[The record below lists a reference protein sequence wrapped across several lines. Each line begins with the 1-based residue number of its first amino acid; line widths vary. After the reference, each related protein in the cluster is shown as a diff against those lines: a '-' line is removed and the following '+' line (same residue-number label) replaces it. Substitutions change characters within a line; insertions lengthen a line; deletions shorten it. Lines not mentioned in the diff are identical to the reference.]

1 MHIVKFAFE
10 SVGFDVRLMRGGL
23 ASLVWNLAREFA
35 DQGHRVSVITP
46 AHGCLDHLRKHYDL
60 EELDHADRHTVPL
73 VLDQDVWP
81 GHPAEL
87 GLHLTTR
94 AHRLRHEGV
103 DIYFLS
109 DEYLD
114 LLPERIYP
122 ARASEGHDLAFFKPL
137 VFQVS
142 GLRFLRDHLDLGGE
156 PAVVQAYEPYYHYLL
171 PPVLRADPRFL
182 VVSTLASNMP
192 INQQIHRPQLERLLE
207 LFAAEAGLD
216 ALTDPPV
223 AGPLADAM
231 AAQLPST
238 HLTDRASRDGISYF
252 ALVAANCDLLDFLT
266 PGQLDFY
273 STFRDTPF
281 ERAFGSLTVARIVQD
296 SAERQFVGGC
306 AVPDRWLARDP
317 AEADRAQ
324 VLTALGLDP
333 ALPTFYHVARF
344 SVHHKGQVELFRA
357 IDAVIAADPD
367 VNFVIRCAVAAG
379 GDGVVSAVGDP
390 YFQEVADRHPG
401 RVRLD
406 WAMAGEDVLYREAV
420 AADFCLFPSKFELD
434 SFLIAQGQ
442 LMACGAVPVGTAQE
456 VTTHYR
462 HQLPREHPDA
472 TGFAVPRSF
481 TEDDPL
487 LAAALADRIREAARI
502 HREEPAEYRR
512 LSDNS
517 RALARRFTW
526 RKAATTRLA
535 TFAAAAAGVLPGLTP
550 ERAAGY
556 GWFDS
561 LADTDWVTHR
571 REIAEAALH
580 RGDLTNYQKCVP
592 AVDRT
597 ALEQLF
603 AAAYARADFARC
615 TELAGLLD
623 DPELTAVLDGRCRA
637 ERAGDG
643 LRVEYRLPHAESVLL
658 LLPNGEHRLAG
669 ADGSFSAVLPEQPA
683 GPLVFLLRLRGG
695 RCAWDERPVDACRP
709 AAPVGAGLERD

>member
-10 SVGFDVRLMRGGL
+10 SVGFDIRLMRGGL

-46 AHGCLDHLRKHYDL
+46 AHGCLEHLRAHYEL
-60 EELDHADRHTVPL
+60 EELDHVDRHTVPL
-73 VLDQDVWP
+73 VLDRAVWP

-87 GLHLTTR
+87 ELRLTTR

-122 ARASEGHDLAFFKPL
+122 ARTSEGHDLAFFKPL

-142 GLRFLRDHLDLGGE
+142 GLRFLRAHLDLGAE

-171 PPVLRADPRFL
+171 PPVLRTDPRFL

-192 INQQIHRPQLERLLE
+192 INQQVHRPQLERLLE
-207 LFAAEAGLD
+207 LFDTDADLD
-216 ALTDPPV
+216 ALADPP
-223 AGPLADAM
+223 ATGGLAAAM
-231 AAQLPST
+231 TSQLPST
-238 HLTDRASRDGISYF
+238 HLADRPTADGIGYY

-281 ERAFGSLTVARIVQD
+281 ERAFQDLTVARIVRE
-296 SAERQFVGGC
+296 SAARQFVGGC
-306 AVPDRWLARDP
+306 AVPDGWLARDP
-317 AEADRAQ
+317 AGADRARL
-324 VLTALGLDP
+324 LTARGLDP

-357 IDAVIAADPD
+357 IDAVLAVDPD
-367 VNFVIRCAVAAG
+367 VNFVVRCAVAAG
-379 GDGVVSAVGDP
+379 GDGVVSPVGDP
-390 YFQEVADRHPG
+390 FFEEVANRHPG

-406 WAMAGEDVLYREAV
+406 WSMAGEDVLHREAV

-442 LMACGAVPVGTAQE
+442 LMACGAVPIGTAQE

-487 LAAALADRIREAARI
+487 LAAALADRILEAARI
-502 HREEPAEYRR
+502 HREDPAEYRR

-556 GWFDS
+556 GWFES

-571 REIAEAALH
+571 REIAESALD
-580 RGDLTNYQKCVP
+580 RGDLANYRRCVP

-615 TELAGLLD
+615 AELAVLLD
-623 DPELTAVLDGRCRA
+623 DPGRTALVDGRCLVEPVA
-637 ERAGDG
+637 DG
-643 LRVEYRLPHAESVLL
+643 LRIDYRLPHAESVLL
-658 LLPNGEHRLAG
+658 VLPTGEHRLAG
-669 ADGSFSAVLPEQPA
+669 AEGYFTTVLRERPP
-683 GPLVFLLRLRGG
+683 GPLVLLLRLRDG
-695 RCAWDERPVDACRP
+695 RSAWDECPLETPRRVT
-709 AAPVGAGLERD
+709 PVGAGLERD

>member
-46 AHGCLDHLRKHYDL
+46 AHGCLDHLRAHYEL
-60 EELDHADRHTVPL
+60 EELDYADRHTVPL
-73 VLDQDVWP
+73 VLDRDVWS

-87 GLHLTTR
+87 DLRLTTR

-122 ARASEGHDLAFFKPL
+122 ARASEGRDLAFFKPL

-142 GLRFLRDHLDLGGE
+142 GLRFLRTHLDLGAE

-171 PPVLRADPRFL
+171 PPVLRSDPRFL

-192 INQQIHRPQLERLLE
+192 INQQVHRPQLERLLE
-207 LFAAEAGLD
+207 LFDTETDLD
-216 ALTDPPV
+216 ALADRP
-223 AGPLADAM
+223 ARGALARAM
-231 AAQLPST
+231 TAQLPST
-238 HLTDRASRDGISYF
+238 HLADPPVTDGISYF
-252 ALVAANCDLLDFLT
+252 ALVAAGSDLLDFLT

-281 ERAFGSLTVARIVQD
+281 ERAFQDLTVARVVRE
-296 SAERQFVGGC
+296 SAARQFVGGC
-306 AVPDRWLARDP
+306 AVPDGWLARDP
-317 AEADRAQ
+317 AGVDRAQ
-324 VLTALGLDP
+324 VLGDLGLDP
-333 ALPTFYHVARF
+333 ELPTFYHVARF

-357 IDAVIAADPD
+357 IDAVLAADPD
-367 VNFVIRCAVAAG
+367 VNFVVRCAVAAG

-390 YFQEVADRHPG
+390 YFQEVADRHPD

-406 WAMAGEDVLYREAV
+406 WAMAGEDVLHQEAV
-420 AADFCLFPSKFELD
+420 AADYCLFPSKFELD

-442 LMACGAVPVGTAQE
+442 LMACGVVPIGTAQE

-462 HQLPREHPDA
+462 HQLPREHPEA

-481 TEDDPL
+481 TEDDPF
-487 LAAALADRIREAARI
+487 LAAALADRILQAARL
-502 HREEPAEYRR
+502 HREEPGEYRR
-512 LSDNS
+512 LSDNA

-550 ERAAGY
+550 ERAARY
-556 GWFDS
+556 GWFES
-561 LADTDWVTHR
+561 LADTDWITHV
-571 REIAEAALH
+571 REIAEASLL
-580 RGDLTNYQKCVP
+580 RGDLAAYRRCVST
-592 AVDRT
+592 VDRA

-615 TELAGLLD
+615 AELAGLLD
-623 DPELTAVLDGRCRA
+623 DPGLTAALERRCLV
-637 ERAGDG
+637 ERVGEG
-643 LRVEYRLPHAESVLL
+643 VRIEYRLQHAESVLL
-658 LLPNGEHRLAG
+658 VLPSGEHRLTG
-669 ADGSFSAVLPEQPA
+669 SDGHFTTVLAEEPP
-683 GPLVFLLRLRGG
+683 GPLVFQLRLLGG
-695 RCAWDERPVDACRP
+695 RCAWDERPVDARRP
-709 AAPVGAGLERD
+709 AAPVGAGLGRD

>member
-1 MHIVKFAFE
+1 MHIVTFAFE

-46 AHGCLDHLRKHYDL
+46 AHGCLDHLRAHYPL
-60 EELDHADRHTVPL
+60 EELDHVDEHTVPL
-73 VLDQDVWP
+73 VLDPELWP
-81 GHPAEL
+81 DHPAEL
-87 GLHLTTR
+87 ELHLTTR

-103 DIYFLS
+103 DLYFLS

-122 ARASEGHDLAFFKPL
+122 ARASEGRDLAFFKPL

-142 GLRFLRDHLDLGGE
+142 GLRFLRDHFGDE

-171 PPVLRADPRFL
+171 PPVLRTDPRFL
-182 VVSTLASNMP
+182 VVSTVASNMP
-192 INQQIHRPQLERLLE
+192 IDQQIHRPQLERLLR
-207 LFAAEAGLD
+207 LFGADTDLDRLTDRPARGALAEAMT
-216 ALTDPPV
+216 AH
-223 AGPLADAM
+223 
-231 AAQLPST
+231 LPST
-238 HLTDRASRDGISYF
+238 HLADRRITDGVGYF
-252 ALVAANCDLLDFLT
+252 ALVADTSDLLDFLT

-273 STFRDTPF
+273 SAFRDTPF
-281 ERAFGSLTVARIVQD
+281 EQAFRSLNVARIVER
-296 SAERQFVGGC
+296 SAARQFVGGC
-306 AVPDRWLARDP
+306 AVPDGWGARVP
-317 AEADRAQ
+317 AEGDRERA
-324 VLTALGLDP
+324 LAALGLDP

-357 IDAVIAADPD
+357 VDAVLATDPD

-401 RVRLD
+401 RIRLD
-406 WAMAGEDVLYREAV
+406 WAMAGEDVLQQEAV

-442 LMACGAVPVGTAQE
+442 LMACGVVPIGTAQE

-472 TGFAVPRSF
+472 TGFSVPRSF

-487 LAAALADRIREAARI
+487 LAAALAERIREAARI

-512 LSDNS
+512 LSGNA

-526 RKAATTRLA
+526 RKAATARLA
-535 TFAAAAAGVLPGLTP
+535 VFAAAAAGVLPGLTP

-580 RGDLTNYQKCVP
+580 RGDLASYRRCVP
-592 AVDRT
+592 EVGRAE
-597 ALEQLF
+597 LEQLF
-603 AAAYARADFARC
+603 DAAYGRADFARC
-615 TELAGLLD
+615 AELARLLD
-623 DPELTAVLDGRCRA
+623 DPGRGAALEGRCVA
-637 ERAGDG
+637 ERVPGG
-643 LRVEYRLPHAESVLL
+643 LRIEYRLPHAESVLL
-658 LLPNGEHRLAG
+658 LLPTGEHRLTG
-669 ADGSFSAVLPEQPA
+669 ADGLFSVLLPA
-683 GPLVFLLRLRGG
+683 EPPGPLVLLLGLRGG
-695 RCAWDERPVDACRP
+695 RSAWDEISAGARRP
-709 AAPVGAGLERD
+709 AAPVGAGRRRT

>member
-46 AHGCLDHLRKHYDL
+46 AHGCLDHLRAHYELTEL
-60 EELDHADRHTVPL
+60 EYADRHTVPL
-73 VLDQDVWP
+73 VLDRDVWA

-87 GLHLTTR
+87 ELPLTTR
-94 AHRLRHEGV
+94 AHLLRYEGV

-122 ARASEGHDLAFFKPL
+122 ARVSEGRDLAFFKPL

-142 GLRFLRDHLDLGGE
+142 GLRFLRTGLDLGAE

-171 PPVLRADPRFL
+171 PPVLREDPRFL

-192 INQQIHRPQLERLLE
+192 INQQVHRPQLERLLE
-207 LFAAEAGLD
+207 LFGTDVDLD
-216 ALTDPPV
+216 ALADPP
-223 AGPLADAM
+223 ARGALAAAM
-231 AAQLPST
+231 AAALPST
-238 HLTDRASRDGISYF
+238 HLADRPAADGIGYF
-252 ALVAANCDLLDFLT
+252 ALIAATCDLLDFLT

-273 STFRDTPF
+273 SAFRDTPF
-281 ERAFGSLTVARIVQD
+281 ERAFQDLTVARIVRR
-296 SAERQFVGGC
+296 SAARQFVGGC
-306 AVPDRWLARDP
+306 AVPDGWLARDP
-317 AEADRAQ
+317 AGVDRAD

-333 ALPTFYHVARF
+333 AKPTFYHVARF
-344 SVHHKGQVELFRA
+344 SVHHKGQTELFRA
-357 IDAVIAADPD
+357 IDAVLADDPD
-367 VNFVIRCAVAAG
+367 VNFVVRCAVAAG

-390 YFQEVADRHPG
+390 YFQEVADRHAG
-401 RVRLD
+401 RVRLE
-406 WAMAGEDVLYREAV
+406 WAMVGEDVLYREAV

-487 LAAALADRIREAARI
+487 LAGALAERIRQAARI
-502 HREEPAEYRR
+502 HREDPAEYAR

-556 GWFDS
+556 GWFEE

-571 REIAEAALH
+571 REIAEAALA
-580 RGDLTNYQKCVP
+580 RGDLAAYRRCVP
-592 AVDRT
+592 SVDRDG
-597 ALEQLF
+597 LRRLF
-603 AAAYARADFARC
+603 GAAYARADFTRC
-615 TELAGLLD
+615 AELADLLD
-623 DPELTAVLDGRCRA
+623 DPDLTAVLDGRCLV
-637 ERAGDG
+637 EPTDAGP
-643 LRVEYRLPHAESVLL
+643 RIEYRLPHADSVLL
-658 LLPNGEHRLAG
+658 VLPSGEHRLTG
-669 ADGSFSAVLPEQPA
+669 ADGTFATVLAQDVP
-683 GPLVFLLRLRGG
+683 GPLVFLLRLRDG
-695 RCAWDERPVDACRP
+695 RCAWDEVPAGARRPVT
-709 AAPVGAGLERD
+709 PVGAGLERD